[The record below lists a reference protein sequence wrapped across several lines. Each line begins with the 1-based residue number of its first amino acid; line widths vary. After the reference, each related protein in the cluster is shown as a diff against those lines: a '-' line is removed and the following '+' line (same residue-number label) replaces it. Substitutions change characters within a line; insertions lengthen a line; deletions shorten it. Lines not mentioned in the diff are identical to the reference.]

1 MTLRR
6 LFFVVFVTCSYSTL
20 PSICSWL
27 RACISNDDAFFP
39 FRCVLVVENR
49 MEYSLASA
57 CGETTDFMCW
67 NTSNKRILMP
77 CMCLFSC
84 CLSHSMNG
92 KYIYFI
98 LSLLMVIAAIHKMA
112 ISHSLDVRLHW
123 WTPSQVLDSIRILR
137 WFSIPFFFAHFFAD
151 ISHTKR
157 TCFYDFCL
165 FIEFHWFCLH
175 LFAQH
180 DRLYRCKI
188 YKHSWAN
195 FKLSKWKVVAWNNFA
210 IGKRFRVQTNGYL
223 LGIKNNVSC
232 NPITR
237 QSIRRMPE
245 TNVI

>member
-27 RACISNDDAFFP
+27 RACISNDDAFFL

-137 WFSIPFFFAHFFAD
+137 WFSIPFFLLNFLPT
-151 ISHTKR
+151 SHIRSELVSMTFV
-157 TCFYDFCL
+157 CLSNFIDFVC
-165 FIEFHWFCLH
+165 ICLH
-175 LFAQH
+175 SMTDFIGAKYTNIH
-180 DRLYRCKI
+180 G
-188 YKHSWAN
+188 AN
-195 FKLSKWKVVAWNNFA
+195 FKLSKWKVDAWNNFA
-210 IGKRFRVQTNGYL
+210 IGKRFRVQTDGYL